1 MLNWDYWKSS
11 LCRWQLKT
19 FRLLCCYT
27 VKHVHRGVS
36 LDRIAFICRVLL
48 DCFWSYCLHL
58 QGLVGLVLIVLPSSA
73 GSCWTAFDRIAFIC
87 RALLDCFWS
96 YCLHL
101 QGLVGLLLI
110 VLPSSAGSCWT
121 AFDRIAFICRV
132 LLDCLTLE
140 TEGTMQLVPGVRG
153 AIRLTRYK
161 PEDSGFNPHCSYW
174 DNSFTYSLRT
184 HCDSGIDSEKST
196 SNICWGKGGRCCRAD
211 NLPNFMCQ
219 LSRTSGSL
227 NFPEPQKFGV
237 TLHM

>member
-48 DCFWSYCLHL
+48 DC
-58 QGLVGLVLIVLPSSA
+58 
-73 GSCWTAFDRIAFIC
+73 
-87 RALLDCFWS
+87 
-96 YCLHL
+96 
-101 QGLVGLLLI
+101 
-110 VLPSSAGSCWT
+110 
-121 AFDRIAFICRV
+121 
-132 LLDCLTLE
+132 LTLE

-161 PEDSGFNPHCSYW
+161 PEDSGFNPHCGYW
-174 DNSFTYSLRT
+174 DFSFTYSLRT